1 MTQSIQDMPPPE
13 FGKAADDTAELES
26 GDNSSIS
33 SGDTQVL
40 AAACLTPCHSIACIS
55 PVASIGRA
63 RKWTHTE
70 QRACSAVQVWARCRA
85 VAVAQVLEYGIAAH
99 SVIIGIALGVS
110 SSPCTIRPLAAALV
124 FHQMFEGIA
133 LGATLIS
140 AGYHGCVLLS

>member
-1 MTQSIQDMPPPE
+1 MLLRE
-13 FGKAADDTAELES
+13 NG
-26 GDNSSIS
+26 
-33 SGDTQVL
+33 
-40 AAACLTPCHSIACIS
+40 
-55 PVASIGRA
+55 
-63 RKWTHTE
+63 HTLSTGH
-70 QRACSAVQVWARCRA
+70 ALQVWARCRA

-140 AGYHGCVLLS
+140 AGYHGCVLFHCYVSP